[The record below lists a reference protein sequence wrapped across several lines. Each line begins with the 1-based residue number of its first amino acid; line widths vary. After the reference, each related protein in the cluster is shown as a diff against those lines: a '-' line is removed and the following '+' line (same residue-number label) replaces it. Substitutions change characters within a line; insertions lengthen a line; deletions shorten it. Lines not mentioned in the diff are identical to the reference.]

1 MPTVV
6 WTGLSLFLV
15 LLGSAVAC
23 ASIIGM
29 PITAEMQGLLAL
41 TAILWAA
48 VGALLY
54 LGPQLD
60 TPGNPL
66 PH

>member
-1 MPTVV
+1 MPSVV

-15 LLGSAVAC
+15 LLGSLVAC

-29 PITAEMQGLLAL
+29 PITFEMQALLCGA
-41 TAILWAA
+41 AVLWAA

-54 LGPQLD
+54 WGS
-60 TPGNPL
+60 PGSTL
-66 PH
+66 SR

>member
-1 MPTVV
+1 MPSVV

-29 PITAEMQGLLAL
+29 PITLEMQALL
-41 TAILWAA
+41 TAIGTLWAG
-48 VGALLY
+48 VGALLFM
-54 LGPQLD
+54 GPRFD
-60 TPGNPL
+60 VHDNTL
-66 PH
+66 PR